1 MFPNFSYLLKVLWI
15 LSVALYIFFF
25 VRLIIIDKWDKTSYI
40 ILAIVLFIGTIFS
53 VRNLVLKLKERNHK
67 SENS

>member
-1 MFPNFSYLLKVLWI
+1 MFPNFSNLLKVLWI
-15 LSVALYIFFF
+15 LSVALLIFFF

-40 ILAIVLFIGTIFS
+40 ILAIISFMGTIFS

>member
-15 LSVALYIFFF
+15 FSVALLIFFF

-40 ILAIVLFIGTIFS
+40 ISIILSSLGTIFS
-53 VRNLVLKLKERNHK
+53 VRILVLKLKERNHK

>member
-15 LSVALYIFFF
+15 FSVALLIFFF
-25 VRLIIIDKWDKTSYI
+25 VRLIVIDKWDKTSSIISI
-40 ILAIVLFIGTIFS
+40 ILSSLGIIFS
-53 VRNLVLKLKERNHK
+53 VRILVLKLKERNHK